1 MNELFTLLRSLPG
14 EILFAQRLASELIE
28 LSTRQVFSFWLA
40 GGEVLRGWARC
51 ASDNTAEGLEW
62 IEEGMADWRATG
74 SRLVVPYWLA
84 LKAEAL
90 HVGDRM
96 PEALE
101 TILEA
106 EALADASGEHW
117 WRAELYR
124 LRGMFLAAMGGDES
138 QIETAFDEAI
148 RTALQQKSISLLKR
162 ADATYAAYRRQKASA
177 ARGRGFR
184 LPL

>member
-1 MNELFTLLRSLPG
+1 VNELFTLLRSLPG

-40 GGEVLRGWARC
+40 GGEVLRGWARS
-51 ASDNTAEGLEW
+51 ASGNTAEGLEW

-74 SRLVVPYWLA
+74 SRLVIPYWLA

-90 HVGDRM
+90 RVVDRI

-124 LRGMFLAAMGGDES
+124 LRGIFLEAVGAEK
-138 QIETAFDEAI
+138 IEIEGCVSRGYQN
-148 RTALQQKSISLLKR
+148 RT
-162 ADATYAAYRRQKASA
+162 
-177 ARGRGFR
+177 
-184 LPL
+184 